1 MEFGF
6 LPVMVNHKLIL
17 DDDLGEDFSLIAV
30 HCSEEAYK
38 MAYLLNKHV
47 HLRLQRRRRD
57 LDFSTEGLEVT
68 FPLFDFEDENQY
80 TTYHLVANKCKTVAA
95 HTVAS
100 GGLFGD
106 EIHEEVVTKYLLPE
120 FKKVDFF
127 LKVSSEYDT
136 TPIRKLLMQLN
147 EIDQVISAFIVEV
160 SEVKLR
166 ENLIFD

>member
-1 MEFGF
+1 MA
-6 LPVMVNHKLIL
+6 NHKLIL
-17 DDDLGEDFSLIAV
+17 DEDIGIDFSLIAI

-38 MAYLLNKHV
+38 LAFLLNKHIQ
-47 HLRLQRRRRD
+47 LRLHRRRRD
-57 LDFSTEGLEVT
+57 LDFSKDGLEIT
-68 FPLFDFEDENQY
+68 FPLFNFENENQY

-95 HTVAS
+95 HTVGS

-106 EIHEEVVTKYLLPE
+106 EITEEVMTRYLLPE

-127 LKVSSEYDT
+127 LKISSEYET

-147 EIDQVISAFIVEV
+147 EIDQVISAFKVEV
-160 SEVKLR
+160 SEIKSS